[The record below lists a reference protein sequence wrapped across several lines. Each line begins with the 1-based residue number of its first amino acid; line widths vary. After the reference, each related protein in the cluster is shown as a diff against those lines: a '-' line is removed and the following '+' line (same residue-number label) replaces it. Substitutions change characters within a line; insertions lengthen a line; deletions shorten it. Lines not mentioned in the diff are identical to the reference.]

1 MKRTDEI
8 TYDLDDEEMV
18 RIGQW
23 VGIKVDQV
31 MVLATY
37 KYHPE
42 GQEVELFEYRAYT
55 VITSHGKVALRIPVH
70 LQDSVGNLLDE
81 TKLIE
86 FIVNKIDYDKVQD
99 ELNGFDSIN
108 DYVRLGL

>member
-18 RIGQW
+18 KIGQW
-23 VGIKVDQV
+23 IGIKVEQV
-31 MVLATY
+31 AVLTTY
-37 KYHPE
+37 RYHPE
-42 GQEVELFEYRAYT
+42 GQEVELFEYKPYAIHT
-55 VITSHGKVALRIPVH
+55 FHGKNWLAI
-70 LQDSVGNLLDE
+70 DSVMRDSLARLLDE

-99 ELNGFDSIN
+99 ELNGYN
-108 DYVRLGL
+108 GLEFGL